1 MDKRVLNEEYV
12 NILLDET
19 FIRTVIVRTMD
30 GAVGNHR
37 IDLIRAYEIP
47 VPEINPDYLFNP
59 SEVLRIVDKL
69 KNIER
74 DINWNK
80 TAFDCY
86 TSEAIS
92 FMSLLEAIAGKRNFC
107 KLAYLVFNEM
117 YI

>member
-1 MDKRVLNEEYV
+1 MDKCVLNEEYV

-30 GAVGNHR
+30 GAIGNHR

-74 DINWNK
+74 DIDWNK

-107 KLAYLVFNEM
+107 KLAYLVFHEM